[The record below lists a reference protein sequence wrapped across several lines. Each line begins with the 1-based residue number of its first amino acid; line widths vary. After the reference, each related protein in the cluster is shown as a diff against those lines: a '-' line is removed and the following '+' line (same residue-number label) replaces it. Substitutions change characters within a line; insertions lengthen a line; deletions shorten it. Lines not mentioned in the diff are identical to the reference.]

1 MKKLK
6 RVLAVLLTAIMTLA
20 MATTAF
26 AAENQGSLK
35 VTVNQGNT
43 LNGQTI
49 KVYKLFDL
57 TVSGSHYAYTVNE
70 QYKAMIATAL
80 GQPGTAT
87 NEELYQAISNL
98 KGEAIQKFADDFTT
112 AALNDQVAETQASG
126 KLGDVTEHTFNNLDF
141 GYYLVY
147 QTGTKEIQ
155 SSLVSVNKLE
165 GAEVKL
171 KGQAPSIEKTADK
184 ETVEIGEVVTYTIT
198 GVIPDTTGY
207 EQYAYKIHDTLTDG
221 LDFVKDANGTVVDDP
236 NNYLVS
242 VQIGETPATEQ
253 KAQLSGNGNRTMLL
267 DLSQWIRDNQGS
279 KDDPNNYLVSVQ
291 IGETPA
297 TEQKAQLSG
306 NGNRTMLLDLS
317 QWIRDNQGSKGQ
329 TFTVKYYAKVN
340 SAAVVETKNS
350 AKLEYGNDP
359 DNTTMTTPSEAKT
372 PTYPVQIHKFARGE
386 EQGYLA
392 GTTFRLY
399 KTEQDAKGNT
409 NAIAVTGS
417 VGSYTVAEDQK
428 NTKTYDMVS
437 VGNVTQQ

>member
-57 TVSGSHYAYTVNE
+57 TVSGSHYAYTVNK

-184 ETVEIGEVVTYTIT
+184 ETVEIGEVDLY
-198 GVIPDTTGY
+198 
-207 EQYAYKIHDTLTDG
+207 
-221 LDFVKDANGTVVDDP
+221 
-236 NNYLVS
+236 NYRCDS
-242 VQIGETPATEQ
+242 
-253 KAQLSGNGNRTMLL
+253 
-267 DLSQWIRDNQGS
+267 
-279 KDDPNNYLVSVQ
+279 
-291 IGETPA
+291 
-297 TEQKAQLSG
+297 
-306 NGNRTMLLDLS
+306 
-317 QWIRDNQGSKGQ
+317 
-329 TFTVKYYAKVN
+329 
-340 SAAVVETKNS
+340 
-350 AKLEYGNDP
+350 
-359 DNTTMTTPSEAKT
+359 
-372 PTYPVQIHKFARGE
+372 
-386 EQGYLA
+386 
-392 GTTFRLY
+392 
-399 KTEQDAKGNT
+399 
-409 NAIAVTGS
+409 
-417 VGSYTVAEDQK
+417 
-428 NTKTYDMVS
+428 
-437 VGNVTQQ
+437 